1 MTRRVLVARLDS
13 AGDVLVSGP
22 AIRAIARSARV
33 VMLVGPQGRAAAELL
48 PGVAEVLVWDSPW
61 IANPAPP
68 ATPAHIA
75 DLVEMVRSARVDESV
90 ILTSFHQSPL
100 PLALALRLAGVA
112 RISGASTDYAGSL
125 LDVRLRPETDLPDD
139 IPEPL
144 RALAIAG
151 AAGWSSDDSSL
162 AVAGARVPKDLPSA
176 DAFVVLH
183 PGASVDARR
192 APVSLFADAARLL
205 DARGW
210 GIAVTGSAGERELTA
225 EVARAAPRAVDL
237 GGRLDLASLAGA
249 IARAAAIV
257 VGNTG
262 PAHLAAA
269 VDTPVVSLFSP
280 VVSAERW
287 APHGVPRVILGD
299 LDAACRG
306 TRARECPVPG
316 HPCLSRVSPESIAD
330 AVEALAR
337 QPEGAIA

>member
-22 AIRAIARSARV
+22 AVRAVSRDASV

-48 PGVAEVLVWDSPW
+48 PGVGEVLVWNSPW
-61 IANPAPP
+61 ITDPAPP
-68 ATPAHIA
+68 ATPDHVAE
-75 DLVEMVRSARVDESV
+75 LVEMVRRARVDESV

-100 PLALALRLAGVA
+100 PLALVLRLAGVA

-125 LDVRLRPETDLPDD
+125 LDVRLRPGTDLPED

-144 RALAIAG
+144 RALAIARS
-151 AAGWSSDDSSL
+151 AGWDSDDSRL
-162 AVAGARVPKDLPSA
+162 AVTGARVPEGLPSNE
-176 DAFVVLH
+176 AFVVLH
-183 PGASVDARR
+183 PGANVEARR
-192 APVSLFADAARLL
+192 APASLFADAARML

-210 GIAVTGSAGERELTA
+210 GIVVTGSADERPLTA
-225 EVARAAPRAVDL
+225 EVADAAPRAIDL
-237 GGRLDLASLAGA
+237 GGRLDLASLAGT

-280 VVSAERW
+280 VVSAVRW
-287 APHGVPRVILGD
+287 APHGVPRVMLGD
-299 LDAACRG
+299 PDAPCRD
-306 TRARECPVPG
+306 TRARECPVAG
-316 HPCLSRVSPESIAD
+316 HPCLSRISPESIAD
-330 AVEALAR
+330 AVEELAR
-337 QPEGAIA
+337 QPERVVA